1 MGRNK
6 IGAYYRLSI
15 EDDDG
20 KEESNSITNQ
30 RLLIRRYVSGH
41 KELSDYEYSEFYDD
55 GYSGTTME
63 RPGIQALLEE
73 VRQNEIGCVI
83 VKDLSRF
90 SRDYIEMGTY
100 LEQIFPFLGI
110 RFISVT
116 DHYDS
121 KDYIGKTADI
131 DIGFKTLLADFY
143 CKDISEKVKSS
154 VSAKRK
160 QGKYATGNTPF
171 GYGKNPENPYELL
184 ILPEEAEVVRHIFE
198 LSLAGRNLTQICKTL
213 NDESVLTPLEFKNL
227 RKSQRRKE
235 LLQERKYWQ
244 PGTVRAILTN
254 KNYVGSMVWHKSS
267 QAEVGSSRKI
277 LKPREEW
284 EVVETHH
291 PAIVR
296 REVFD
301 KVQEK
306 FFQKAPAVRNPILY
320 ALKGK
325 VYCGYCKR
333 RLKVM
338 KLADRKLFFYC
349 ASQKLSSENECMADS
364 ISNEVLEKIVLEQIK
379 KQVEE
384 LADLDFVRKTAL
396 RAVKE
401 KQTGLVRDMKIVEQG
416 IQELIEKKGLLLEG
430 YHAGTHTREGY
441 LEGRRQLEQRISVL
455 EQRRAGIRDEMAKY
469 EKLPESER
477 KGQEFL
483 LKYAGFAELTNEMAD
498 AFVDR
503 IEIGQDK
510 AVDIFWRFHGG
521 KVDGQ
526 RGCLSEI

>member
-1 MGRNK
+1 MGRNR
-6 IGAYYRLSI
+6 IGAYYRLSM

-30 RLLIRRYVSGH
+30 RLLIRRYVSEH

-63 RPGIQALLEE
+63 RPGIQTLLEK
-73 VRQNEIGCVI
+73 VRQNEISCVI

-121 KDYIGKTADI
+121 KNYIGKTADI

-160 QGKYATGNTPF
+160 QGKYATGSTPF

-184 ILPEEAEVVRHIFE
+184 ILPEEAKVVRHIFE
-198 LSLAGRNLTQICKTL
+198 LSLAGQNLTQICRTL
-213 NDESVLTPLEFKNL
+213 NDEAVLTPLEFKNL

-254 KNYVGSMVWHKSS
+254 ENYVGSMVWHKSS
-267 QAEVGSSRKI
+267 QAEVGSNRKI

-284 EVVETHH
+284 EVVENHH
-291 PAIVR
+291 PAIVG
-296 REVFD
+296 REIFD
-301 KVQEK
+301 KVQER
-306 FFQKAPAVRNPILY
+306 FFQKAPSVRNPILY

-338 KLADRKLFFYC
+338 KLAGGKLFFYC
-349 ASQKLSSENECMADS
+349 ASQKLSSENKCMADS
-364 ISNEVLEKIVLEQIK
+364 ISNEVLGKIVLEQIK
-379 KQVEE
+379 KQVKE
-384 LADLDFVRKTAL
+384 LADLDFVRETAL

-401 KQTGLVRDMKIVEQG
+401 KQTGLAGEMEIVEQE
-416 IQELIEKKGLLLEG
+416 IRELIEKKGLLLEG
-430 YHAGTHTREGY
+430 YHAGDYTREEY
-441 LEGRRQLEQRISVL
+441 LEGRRQLEQQISGL
-455 EQRRAGIRDEMAKY
+455 EQRRAGIRDEMA
-469 EKLPESER
+469 ECENLPESER

-483 LKYAGFAELTNEMAD
+483 LKYAGFAELTTEMAD

-510 AVDIFWRFHGG
+510 TVHIFWRFHG
-521 KVDGQ
+521 KKAAGQ
-526 RGCLSEI
+526 R

>member
-1 MGRNK
+1 M
-6 IGAYYRLSI
+6 
-15 EDDDG
+15 
-20 KEESNSITNQ
+20 
-30 RLLIRRYVSGH
+30 
-41 KELSDYEYSEFYDD
+41 
-55 GYSGTTME
+55 
-63 RPGIQALLEE
+63 
-73 VRQNEIGCVI
+73 
-83 VKDLSRF
+83 
-90 SRDYIEMGTY
+90 
-100 LEQIFPFLGI
+100 
-110 RFISVT
+110 
-116 DHYDS
+116 
-121 KDYIGKTADI
+121 
-131 DIGFKTLLADFY
+131 
-143 CKDISEKVKSS
+143 
-154 VSAKRK
+154 
-160 QGKYATGNTPF
+160 
-171 GYGKNPENPYELL
+171 
-184 ILPEEAEVVRHIFE
+184 
-198 LSLAGRNLTQICKTL
+198 
-213 NDESVLTPLEFKNL
+213 
-227 RKSQRRKE
+227 
-235 LLQERKYWQ
+235 
-244 PGTVRAILTN
+244 
-254 KNYVGSMVWHKSS
+254 
-267 QAEVGSSRKI
+267 GSSRKI

-284 EVVETHH
+284 EVVENHH

-338 KLADRKLFFYC
+338 KLAGGKLFFYC
-349 ASQKLSSENECMADS
+349 ANQKLSSENECMTGS

-379 KQVEE
+379 KQVKE
-384 LADLDFVRKTAL
+384 LVDLKFVRKTAL

-401 KQTGLVRDMKIVEQG
+401 KQTGLVRDMKIVEQE
-416 IQELIEKKGLLLEG
+416 IQELIEKKGLFLEG

-455 EQRRAGIRDEMAKY
+455 EQRSAGIRDEMAEC

-483 LKYAGFAELTNEMAD
+483 LKYAGFAELTKEMAD

-521 KVDGQ
+521 
-526 RGCLSEI
+526 